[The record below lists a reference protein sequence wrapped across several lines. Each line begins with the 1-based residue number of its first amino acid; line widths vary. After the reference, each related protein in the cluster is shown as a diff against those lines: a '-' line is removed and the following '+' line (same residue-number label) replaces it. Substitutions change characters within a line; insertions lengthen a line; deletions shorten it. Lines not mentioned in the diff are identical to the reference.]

1 MTGNE
6 DPGPASRGRDE
17 ACDNGPSYAG
27 AALGGKY
34 AELRS
39 GPMEHMASGPQGV
52 VRGAW
57 VRHRRP
63 HNPETRRPTSPMC

>member
-1 MTGNE
+1 MTGND

-17 ACDNGPSYAG
+17 AYGIGPSYAG

-39 GPMEHMASGPQGV
+39 RPMENMASGPQGAE
-52 VRGAW
+52 RGAW

-63 HNPETRRPTSPMC
+63 HIP